1 MRGQLSLALSAWR
14 ATGAIAVD
22 AVAGLA
28 GAALPSTP
36 EDLARTEVIGPL
48 LGREIAGARL
58 TGVDFPSSN
67 CRNFLVEVEE
77 VDGSLTSVY
86 AKLPTGDF
94 GARLFANTVGYWDL
108 ECLFSRDV
116 APTVT
121 VPRVPAVYAV
131 NQRRSRFVLLL
142 EDLHQLPGARLFVNA
157 DVVAGVEEDRARRC
171 LSAFADLHAHFHDW
185 DRDGQ
190 DALVPWSTHSFASPR
205 GRALSPALNRT
216 AIKRAAQRAPEVVD
230 EQLAATY
237 VRTLDHWDAMLDLW
251 YSGPLTLVHGDSHLG
266 NTFEYDAGE
275 GPRVGLLDFQGV
287 HWAPGIRDIV
297 YFLVNSLDAEHLAT
311 VERELVDHYL
321 AELAARGVELDR
333 EETWRLYRSFA
344 FQVLVVGV
352 VATGLG
358 GFTESDTVV
367 ETMLGRQVAA
377 MDRLDYAGLLDE
389 VVTAAR

>member
-1 MRGQLSLALSAWR
+1 MRGALSLGLSAVR
-14 ATGAIAVD
+14 AAGAIGVD
-22 AVAGLA
+22 AVADLG
-28 GAALPSTP
+28 GGSLPSTP
-36 EDLARTEVIGPL
+36 EELARPEVLGPL
-48 LGREIAGARL
+48 LGRDVRGVRL

-77 VDGSLTSVY
+77 LDGSLTSVY

-108 ECLFSRDV
+108 ECRFSRDV
-116 APTVT
+116 APA
-121 VPRVPAVYAV
+121 VPVRVPEVYAV
-131 NQRRSRFVLLL
+131 AQRRSRFVLLL
-142 EDLHQLPGARLFVNA
+142 EDLHQLPGARLFVNQ
-157 DVVAGVEEDRARRC
+157 DVLAGVDLDRARRC
-171 LSAFADLHAHFHDW
+171 LSAFAELHAHFHDW
-185 DRDGQ
+185 KPDRRE
-190 DALVPWSTHSFASPR
+190 ALVPWSTHSFASPR
-205 GRALSPALNRT
+205 GRALSPALNRA

-230 EQLAATY
+230 GALAATY
-237 VRTLDHWDAMLDLW
+237 LRTLDNWDAMLDLW

-266 NTFEYDAGE
+266 NVFEYDEGA

-297 YFLVNSLDAEHLAT
+297 YFLVNSLDHDHLAT

-321 AELAARGVELDR
+321 VELATRGVQLDR
-333 EETWRLYRSFA
+333 DETWRLYRSFA

-377 MDRLDYAGLLDE
+377 MTRLDYAGLLDE
-389 VVTAAR
+389 VLSAAR